1 MAGRIED
8 YTDTVVSKLI
18 AVEQQMDTVA
28 NAASI
33 AAERVC
39 SGGRLHGLSDEE
51 GFISE
56 LTHRAGGL
64 MLMKGAPP
72 IQEVSEK
79 DVILAATQDRSR
91 DEQRAQMEDYRI
103 RGVVSAQAGGKAC
116 F

>member
-8 YTDTVVSKLI
+8 YTDTVVPKLI
-18 AVEQQMDTVA
+18 AIEKQLDTVA

-33 AAERVC
+33 AAEQVC
-39 SGGRLHGLSDEE
+39 SGVRLHGLSDED

-56 LTHRAGGL
+56 LTNRAGGL

-79 DVILAATQDRSR
+79 DVILAATQDRNP
-91 DEQRAQMEDYRI
+91 DEQRAQMEDYRR
-103 RGVVSAQAGGKAC
+103 RGVVSAQASGKAC